1 MRIYPNF
8 TVDKEFKTLGDLGY
22 TGSLNDRQFSFLRAQ
37 GYQNSLAD
45 MMGLWKSYSPLD
57 LFSVGEQGA
66 WYDPSDLTT
75 MFQDTA
81 GTTPVTDVG
90 QAVARIND
98 KSGNG
103 NHATQATLANRPTFQ
118 IENGCSYLQFDG
130 SNDSLATSSI
140 DFTATDNITVFSGL
154 RKLSDVNRGV
164 FVELSVNTDLNAGT
178 FALTAPN
185 GNGLAN
191 LAAYAGGSVRV
202 AGGLATGNA
211 APVTRVIT
219 FAADISADVLSRRQD
234 GINVGTV
241 TSNQGTG
248 NFLSYPLYIGARAG
262 TSLFFNGRLYSLI
275 VRGAQSNNGQI
286 SAAEAWVANKTGVTI

>member
-1 MRIYPNF
+1 MDDVFRP
-8 TVDKEFKTLGDLGY
+8 VFKDVFGNI
-22 TGSLNDRQFSFLRAQ
+22 LNSVA
-37 GYQNSLAD
+37 
-45 MMGLWKSYSPLD
+45 YSPAV
-57 LFSVGEQGA
+57 LFSQGEQGA

-81 GTTPVTDVG
+81 GTTPVTAAG

-118 IENGCSYLQFDG
+118 IENGCSYLLFDG
-130 SNDSLATSSI
+130 SNDSLSTSSI
-140 DFTATDNITVFSGL
+140 NFTATDNITVFSGL

-202 AGGLATGNA
+202 AGGFAAGNA
-211 APVTRVIT
+211 APVTRIIT

-234 GINVGTV
+234 GIDVGTV
-241 TSNQGTG
+241 TANQGTG

-262 TSLFFNGRLYSLI
+262 TSVFFNGRLYSLI
-275 VRGAQSNNGQI
+275 VRGAETMTSQI
-286 SAAEAWVANKTGVTI
+286 QATERYIAARTPAVALP